1 MGTQWSVTN
10 KLQTEVHSQQSSNMS
25 KPLSHTMLRV
35 TCLALCALLV
45 SAGCS
50 AKKTDDKNI
59 ETMGNKMKGAD
70 MMDKKACMTVAETAA
85 SDPELSVLVEA
96 VTAAGLAE
104 TLSDPSLEATI
115 FAPTDAAFTQALTDL
130 GLTKEELLADT
141 ETLTNV
147 LTFHVVPGVAAKSTD
162 LTDGQ
167 MLPTLEGSDL
177 TVDLSMP
184 SKVAINPGD
193 VEVIKPDIE
202 ACKAVIHVVDKVLVP
217 PAAPAP

>member
-50 AKKTDDKNI
+50 AKKTEDKNI

-85 SDPELSVLVEA
+85 S
-96 VTAAGLAE
+96 GLAE

-184 SKVAINPGD
+184 GKVAINPGD